1 MNAPFNPTRRTP
13 PRQSQSLRAAAA
25 LGRGIAR
32 IAAPLH
38 RVYTVLL
45 FHGRTWIVLSA
56 LATTGLFGAVAYKLY
71 QMQAV
76 APRDQTAIGSNRQIE
91 YFSEPRAR
99 RGAIYDRHGADHP
112 LAISVASW
120 IVFADAQEISDETAP
135 KSTGASPPSAPS
147 TRNASSRPSPKHRG
161 ATTSSAKSWTKTSAV
176 KSKATPSSPAASAA
190 TKSSS
195 ASTLSGARCATSS
208 ASSTPRASAPTASR

>member
-99 RGAIYDRHGADHP
+99 RGAIYDRHGTDHP

-120 IVFADAQEISDETAP
+120 IVFADAQEISDETRPEIYRRLAAL
-135 KSTGASPPSAPS
+135 GAFDEERLVEALAKTQGRYNVFGEIMDEDVRRRSRA
-147 TRNASSRPSPKHRG
+147 TR
-161 ATTSSAKSWTKTSAV
+161 
-176 KSKATPSSPAASAA
+176 SSPAASAA

-195 ASTLSGARCATSS
+195 ASTPSAARCATSS
-208 ASSTPRASAPTASR
+208 ASSTPRASVPTASR